1 MERSEFDM
9 ERSENAALD
18 SSTPSEPQFDCLAN
32 SLVQLLE
39 TAKYRSNTGGS
50 KQQSHWRRQLVHE
63 VRKVLLPERRKIIA
77 CCSGLR
83 TVSLSISSRHL
94 ASDEP
99 ASIYGKLATARRV
112 QRPLSV

>member
-1 MERSEFDM
+1 MARTIASRYLPFYRPSGGLKVSRGIDIERSEFDM

-77 CCSGLR
+77 VVG
-83 TVSLSISSRHL
+83 
-94 ASDEP
+94 
-99 ASIYGKLATARRV
+99 
-112 QRPLSV
+112 